1 MASGNLA
8 GDGQNAPL
16 IGVTFTSGA
25 INGFKGLTYYQ
36 DVVYGGGVSLPS
48 EVTITDI
55 TWDPTAGELSITF
68 ASVAGRTYAL
78 ETTDDLAEIDW
89 IELNDSI
96 PATSEESTVVIAEDF
111 IPSSE
116 YPRQFFRIRPAL
128 E

>member
-1 MASGNLA
+1 M
-8 GDGQNAPL
+8 
-16 IGVTFTSGA
+16 
-25 INGFKGLTYYQ
+25 
-36 DVVYGGGVSLPS
+36 SLPS

-96 PATSEESTVVIAEDF
+96 PATSEESTVVITQDF